1 MNEQTYVSSIL
12 EWAEITIEAISVYDR
27 AFDKRLLFK
36 MTLDKEEI
44 KSVYKSY
51 RVFTSE
57 IIRIRDGS
65 GKIAAELSRALCVA
79 DSKKDTEKTARLLSI
94 LDAYMKWSNAFSA
107 FMSASDKLFAKKESE
122 FKLSEA
128 ISLSNTLR
136 SATENLKR
144 YLHAE

>member
-1 MNEQTYVSSIL
+1 MNEQTYISSIL

-65 GKIAAELSRALCVA
+65 GKIAAELSRALCAA
-79 DSKKDTEKTARLLSI
+79 DSEKDSKKTARLLSI
-94 LDAYMKWSNAFSA
+94 LDAYMKWSNAFSS
-107 FMSASDKLFAKKESE
+107 FISASDKLFAKKESE

>member
-1 MNEQTYVSSIL
+1 MNEHTYVSSIL
-12 EWAEITIEAISVYDR
+12 EWAEITIEAIGVYES
-27 AFDKRLLFK
+27 AFDRRLLFK

-51 RVFTSE
+51 RVLTSE
-57 IIRIRDGS
+57 IIRIKDGS
-65 GKIAAELSRALCVA
+65 GKIVAELSRALCAA
-79 DSKKDTEKTARLLSI
+79 DSKKDTEKTAQLLVI

-128 ISLSNTLR
+128 ISLSNALR
-136 SATENLKR
+136 SATEKLKKD
-144 YLHAE
+144 LQAE